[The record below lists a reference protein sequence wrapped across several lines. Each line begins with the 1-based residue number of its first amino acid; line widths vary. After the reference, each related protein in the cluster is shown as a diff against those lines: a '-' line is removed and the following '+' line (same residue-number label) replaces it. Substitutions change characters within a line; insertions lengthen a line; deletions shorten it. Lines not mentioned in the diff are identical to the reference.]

1 MTNMC
6 TSHAP
11 TNALTGFSGS
21 GHYTHARKN
30 RLISCLHTACVFTV
44 LTALGGATKRL
55 DRQGLIGPVNGTI
68 VELIAEVNTDQQLS
82 HWVGR
87 LVRLLRQ
94 VHI

>member
-1 MTNMC
+1 MWP
-6 TSHAP
+6 SHAP
-11 TNALTGFSGS
+11 TNALTDFSGS
-21 GHYTHARKN
+21 GHCTHARKN
-30 RLISCLHTACVFTV
+30 RLISCLHTAYVFTV

-68 VELIAEVNTDQQLS
+68 VELIAEVNTDQKPS
-82 HWVGR
+82 HWVGQ